1 MDYKQLKEKSIDE
14 QVKWLN
20 NRLSEGITVSG
31 IRDILGV
38 GEKALQKHIKSIA
51 YKYDQ
56 KQKQYIPLENH
67 QDNSNATVI
76 QKTVL
81 REVVSNKQDNSNTL
95 ALQLENSDY
104 QKFIHIM
111 NTYEDLQ
118 KQVQELVRKQE
129 FEDNVIDVTPP
140 KLEITPMEGKII
152 SKTYKFNSNVVDE
165 FTQFCQDN
173 KNYKV
178 QDIISLALR
187 EFLDKYG
194 RGKL

>member
-1 MDYKQLKEKSIDE
+1 MDFKQLKELSIDE
-14 QVKWLN
+14 QIKWLN
-20 NRLSEGITVSG
+20 SRLSEGKTVSG
-31 IRDILGV
+31 IRETLGV
-38 GEKALQKHIKSIA
+38 GEKALQKHIKSID

-56 KQKQYIPLENH
+56 KQKQYIPLVNQ
-67 QDNSNATVI
+67 QDNSITTAI
-76 QKTVL
+76 QKP
-81 REVVSNKQDNSNTL
+81 VSVEQDNSNTL

-129 FEDNVIDVTPP
+129 LEDNVIDITPP
-140 KLEITPMEGKII
+140 KLEITPMKNKPI
-152 SKTYKFNSNVVDE
+152 SKTYKFDPDVVED
-165 FTQFCQDN
+165 FTAFCN
-173 KNYKV
+173 KHKNYKV

-194 RGKL
+194 R